1 MRSGAEPLSR
11 PVMKSVLLSL
21 SLSTIAL
28 HAVTPA
34 DQITVPPG
42 FKVELLKEAG
52 QRDGSWIC
60 MTADSEG
67 RLYISPQGSI
77 PETGFKKDSP
87 WGGLVRAT
95 IGVNGVEKWERV
107 PVPVG
112 DAMGMLWAF
121 DSLYVSGQ
129 GPDGRGIYRCKD
141 TNGDSIPDQA
151 TLWKA
156 VPGGAGEHGAHALV
170 LGPDGKSIYIVHGNS
185 TPLIEGVSPDSPFRN
200 WGEDDLLPKLKDPV
214 ATFFDKLKSPYGYV
228 LKTDENGSK
237 WQLFSGG
244 FRNPY
249 DIDFNA
255 DGELFTY
262 DSDMEW
268 DRGLPWYRPSRVL
281 HVVPGGEYGFREGSA
296 KWPDWYPDSLPPVVD
311 VGLGC
316 PTGVKFGTAAKGW
329 PAKYQ
334 KAFYICDWTFGRLIA
349 VHTKEKG
356 ASYTASNPL
365 KSYTF
370 PKDAESSADVESFV
384 VGKGLPLTDVEF
396 GKDGAMYLTVGG
408 RGTQAA
414 LYRVRWV
421 GEPSVAS
428 AQPPRP
434 EGRGVYFRAMVLK
447 TESALREFKRAEDAG
462 EVDQTRLA
470 DSLVYSSDRFA
481 TFASIQFQDQFDAA
495 KLKGFLAEAAE
506 TAKTYTKNNCFN
518 APMNLTA
525 MVGAARNRDASLQL
539 PILTALK
546 SFPLGA
552 EWMTD
557 ELRLLKLRTLE
568 LTFARHGRPSDEWV
582 KVGMEK
588 LLAQYPAKG
597 QDAEKL
603 NRELTQLLV
612 WLSNPTL
619 GDETATL
626 GVAKPE
632 AGKEVANPGANVH
645 PERKGAAFHA
655 ELGTQ
660 VIDRALALL
669 DSAET
674 QEEQIYFALCLRW
687 AHGWTPKQ
695 RETYL
700 RWFHEKASRYKGG
713 NSFAKFVDKIRADA
727 VSRIPEA
734 EKANL
739 AGLIGAIGAEAP
751 KAKPQEVKARSFVKA
766 WTLGDLEKDLNAIKD
781 RKPDL
786 ARGKQLFAEAQCAQ
800 CHLFKDS
807 GGTVGPD
814 LTAVA
819 SRFGRHDILEAIMD
833 PNKAVSD
840 QYAMITLTVRKQGGG
855 QDQVSGLIKEETS
868 GTVTLL
874 TDPVAGKTAAY
885 YENVIVKREKA
896 NVSLM
901 PPALL
906 FTMTAEEVSDL
917 LAYMGAK

>member
-1 MRSGAEPLSR
+1 
-11 PVMKSVLLSL
+11 MKFLLFSL
-21 SLSTIAL
+21 SLSTVAL

-34 DQITVPPG
+34 ELITVPPG

-95 IGVNGVEKWERV
+95 IGASGVEKWERV

-170 LGPDGKSIYIVHGNS
+170 LGPDGKSIYIAHGNS
-185 TPLIEGVSPDSPFRN
+185 TPLIEGVAPDSPYRN
-200 WGEDDLLPKLKDPV
+200 WGEDDLLPKMKDPV

-237 WQLFSGG
+237 WQLMAGG
-244 FRNPY
+244 FRNHY
-249 DIDFNA
+249 DIDFNS

-296 KWPDWYPDSLPPVVD
+296 KWPDWYPDSLPAVVD

-316 PTGVKFGTAAKGW
+316 PTGVKFGTTAKGW
-329 PAKYQ
+329 PVKYQ

-356 ASYTASNPL
+356 ASYTALNPL

-370 PKDAESSADVESFV
+370 PKDAESSPDVESFV
-384 VGKGLPLTDVEF
+384 AGKGLPLTDVEF

-414 LYRVRWV
+414 LYRVTYTGSENAKSEVRADD
-421 GEPSVAS
+421 VATGLRATRRKIEGVV
-428 AQPPRP
+428 AQPPAD
-434 EGRGVYFRAMVLK
+434 GIGDGVVIGD
-447 TESALREFKRAEDAG
+447 E
-462 EVDQTRLA
+462 
-470 DSLVYSSDRFA
+470 DRFIR
-481 TFASIQFQDQFDAA
+481 FASRLFMESKPVTEGWRRDVANGVKPLVTLTQALGLARVGSAADQELI
-495 KLKGFLAEAAE
+495 LK
-506 TAKTYTKNNCFN
+506 
-518 APMNLTA
+518 
-525 MVGAARNRDASLQL
+525 
-539 PILTALK
+539 ALK
-546 SFPLGA
+546 NFPLGG
-552 EWMTD
+552 EGMTP
-557 ELRLLKLRTLE
+557 ELKLLKLRVLE
-568 LTFARHGRPSDEWV
+568 VTFARHGRPSDQWV

-619 GDETATL
+619 GDETASL
-626 GVAKPE
+626 SAAKAE
-632 AGKEVANPGANVH
+632 VGKEVANPGAVAH
-645 PERKGAAFHA
+645 PERKGADFHA
-655 ELGTQ
+655 EFGTQ
-660 VIDRALALL
+660 VIDRALGLL
-669 DSAET
+669 ESAAT

-700 RWFHEKASRYKGG
+700 RWFHEKAARYKGG

-734 EKANL
+734 EKATL
-739 AGLIGAIGAEAP
+739 AGLLGAIGAEAP
-751 KAKPQEVKARSFVKA
+751 KAKPQEVKVRSFVKA

-885 YENVIVKREKA
+885 YENVIMKREKA

-906 FTMTAEEVSDL
+906 FTMTVEEVSDL

>member
-1 MRSGAEPLSR
+1 MPAQ
-11 PVMKSVLLSL
+11 MKSVLLSL
-21 SLSTIAL
+21 SLSTAAL

-34 DQITVPPG
+34 DQISVPPG
-42 FKVELLKEAG
+42 FKVELLKEADK
-52 QRDGSWIC
+52 RDGSWIS
-60 MTADSEG
+60 MTTDQEG

-77 PETGFKKDSP
+77 PETGFAKDSK

-95 IGVNGVEKWERV
+95 VGEKGVEKWEKV

-121 DSLYVSGQ
+121 ESLYVSGQ

-141 TNGDSIPDQA
+141 TNGDSLPDEA
-151 TLWKA
+151 KLWKA

-185 TPLIEGVSPDSPFRN
+185 TPLIEGVAPDSPYRN

-214 ATFFDKLKSPYGYV
+214 ATFFDKIKAPYGYV

-237 WQLFSGG
+237 WQLYAGG

-255 DGELFTY
+255 DEELFTY

-316 PTGVKFGTAAKGW
+316 PTGVKFGTTAKGW
-329 PAKYQ
+329 PEKYR
-334 KAFYICDWTFGRLIA
+334 KAFFICDWTFGRLIA

-370 PKDAESSADVESFV
+370 PKDAESSADVENFV
-384 VGKGLPLTDVEF
+384 SGKGLPLTDVEF
-396 GKDGAMYLTVGG
+396 GKDGSMYLTVGG

-414 LYRVRWV
+414 LYRVTYAGVRSD
-421 GEPSVAS
+421 EAKFQSNANET
-428 AQPPRP
+428 AAP
-434 EGRGVYFRAMVLK
+434 E
-447 TESALREFKRAEDAG
+447 RAERRKIEGMAEHIPADGIGDGVIVGAPDAHIRFAS
-462 EVDQTRLA
+462 RLFVEA
-470 DSLVYSSDRFA
+470 KPVGDSLRKDVAEGFKPMIALTQTLALARIGAPSEQEV
-481 TFASIQFQDQFDAA
+481 I
-495 KLKGFLAEAAE
+495 LK
-506 TAKTYTKNNCFN
+506 
-518 APMNLTA
+518 
-525 MVGAARNRDASLQL
+525 
-539 PILTALK
+539 ALK
-546 SFPLGA
+546 NFPLGQ
-552 EWMTD
+552 EGMTD
-557 ELRLLKLRTLE
+557 DLKLLKLRILE
-568 LTFARHGRPSDEWV
+568 VTFARHGRPSEAWV

-588 LLAQYPAKG
+588 LLTHYPSKG
-597 QDAEKL
+597 ENAAKL

-612 WLSNPTL
+612 WLSNPAL
-619 GDETATL
+619 GDDTAL
-626 GVAKPE
+626 GGASVTQGIGP
-632 AGKEVANPGANVH
+632 VPNPGANVH
-645 PERKGAAFHA
+645 LERKAYAFQT

-660 VIDRALALL
+660 VIDRALALME
-669 DSAET
+669 SAPT
-674 QEEQIYFALCLRW
+674 QEEQIHYALCLRW
-687 AHGWTPKQ
+687 AHGWTLKQ

-713 NSFAKFVDKIRADA
+713 NSFAKFVDKIRSDA
-727 VSRIPEA
+727 VSRIPESDKAALA
-734 EKANL
+734 EWLGPVA
-739 AGLIGAIGAEAP
+739 AAETP
-751 KAKPQEVKARSFVKA
+751 KTKPAEIKPRSFVKA
-766 WTLGDLEKDLNAIKD
+766 WTLSDLEKELDAIKE

-786 ARGKQLFAEAQCAQ
+786 ARGKRLYAEAQCAQ
-800 CHLFKDS
+800 CHLFKDA
-807 GGTVGPD
+807 GGSVGPD

-855 QDQVSGLIKEETS
+855 EDQVSGLIKDETS
-868 GTVTLL
+868 VTVTLL

-906 FTMTAEEVSDL
+906 FTMTAEEVADL
-917 LAYMGAK
+917 LGYLGAK